1 MPIWLLLA
9 EDDNTLTEEEKAVA
23 RFQKERLKAMGGA
36 AAVRVVVYACVR
48 DSTSDAVFH
57 FGTCLQGVGS

>member
-1 MPIWLLLA
+1 MPTWLLLA

-36 AAVRVVVYACVR
+36 AAVRVIVMPVVL
-48 DSTSDAVFH
+48 DLTSDVAFH
-57 FGTCLQGVGS
+57 FGTCLQGVGT

>member
-1 MPIWLLLA
+1 MPTWLLLA

-36 AAVRVVVYACVR
+36 AAVRVVIMPVVVDMTR
-48 DSTSDAVFH
+48 DAAFH
-57 FGTCLQGVGS
+57 FGTGQQGVGT